1 MYIKGVL
8 QGLKHQYHD
17 PLHYYVS
24 FKENDFK
31 LNEWLGHTVAIQYE
45 GQMECIHCGRSIN
58 KTFNSGYCYP
68 CFKRLPENDL
78 CIVKPH
84 ECHFE
89 QGTCRDEEW
98 AERYCMIPH
107 YVYLAVS
114 SDIKVGLTR
123 KENEFKRWGDQGAIM
138 AVPIAELPTRKMAGE
153 LEFALSEHLPDKTN
167 WRKMLQGDVPDIDLL
182 ALRSE
187 VLELVPEV
195 YKPFILREEEM
206 VEFTYPQLES
216 IQKIKSYNLDK
227 QPLIE
232 DRLIG
237 IKGQYLIFEG
247 AVINMR
253 KYSGY
258 HISIEIR
265 KNVQSA

>member
-1 MYIKGVL
+1 MYVKGVL
-8 QGLKHQYHD
+8 QGLKHQYQA
-17 PLHYYVS
+17 PLQYFMS
-24 FKENDFK
+24 FKEEDVQ
-31 LNEWLGHTVAIQYE
+31 LNQWLGQTITIRYE
-45 GQMECIHCGRSIN
+45 GQMECIHCGRAIS

-68 CFKRLPENDL
+68 CFKKLPENDL

-89 QGTCRDEEW
+89 LGTCRDEEW
-98 AERYCMIPH
+98 AQGHCMIPH

-123 KENEFKRWGDQGAIM
+123 KQNELKRWGDQGAIM
-138 AVPIAELPTRKMAGE
+138 AVPIAELPNRKMAGE
-153 LEFALSEHLPDKTN
+153 LEFALSQHLPDKTN
-167 WRKMLQGDVPDIDLL
+167 WRKMLQGHIPDIDLQ
-182 ALRSE
+182 ALRAE
-187 VLELVPEV
+187 VMEQVPED
-195 YKPFILREEEM
+195 YKPFILREEEI
-206 VEFTYPQLES
+206 VELTYPQLEA
-216 IQKIKSYNLDK
+216 IEKIKSYNLDK
-227 QPLIE
+227 EPVIE

-258 HISIEIR
+258 CISIEVR
-265 KNVQSA
+265 QNVQTA